1 MKKKLLVGV
10 ALGAL
15 LVGAPAMAADMPVK
29 APKAPPVIPYS
40 WTGFYVGGNVGYS
53 WGRATTDFAAEN
65 LAIFGLSGFSQT
77 QHLNG
82 VIGGGQLGYNW
93 QVNNQWVFGLEA
105 DFQGSGE
112 KDSDPRD
119 PLNFSFENPQT
130 ETILSLTLNQTLES
144 KIKWF
149 GTVRGRV
156 GYLVTPTVLL
166 YGTGGLAYGRIETS
180 STQSLTLAGGGASTT
195 VASTVE
201 ATKTKF
207 GWTAGAGVEGAIPNT
222 RDWTWKVEYLYID
235 FGHIG
240 ASGTDT
246 VLGTYNWNTH
256 VTDHIARVGVN
267 YRFH

>member
-1 MKKKLLVGV
+1 MKMKTYLFSGV

-15 LVGAPAMAADMPVK
+15 VMAAPAMAADMPVK
-29 APKAPPVIPYS
+29 APKAPIVLPYS
-40 WTGFYVGGNVGYS
+40 WTGFYVGANVGYS
-53 WGRATTDFAAEN
+53 WGRASTDFAATS
-65 LAIFGLSGFSQT
+65 LAAFGVGGFSQT

-93 QVNNQWVFGLEA
+93 QANNQWVFGLEA

-112 KDSDPRD
+112 KASDPRA
-119 PLNFSFENPQT
+119 PLSFDIDLA
-130 ETILSLTLNQTLES
+130 ETTVTFTANQTLEA

-166 YGTGGLAYGRIETS
+166 YGTGGLAYGRIEVNS
-180 STQSLTLAGGGASTT
+180 IQSVTATGLGT
-195 VASTVE
+195 VASTVGNAE
-201 ATKTKF
+201 TKF

-235 FGHIG
+235 FGHFD

-246 VLGTYNWNTH
+246 VLGTYSWNTH

>member
-1 MKKKLLVGV
+1 MKKKLLLGV

-15 LVGAPAMAADMPVK
+15 LVGTPAMAADMPVK
-29 APKAPPVIPYS
+29 APKAPVVIPYS

-53 WGRATTDFAAEN
+53 WGRAETDFAATS
-65 LAIFGLSGFSQT
+65 LAVFGLSGFSQE

-82 VIGGGQLGYNW
+82 VIGGGQIGYNW
-93 QVNNQWVFGLEA
+93 QANNQWVLGVEA

-112 KDSDPRD
+112 NASDPRA
-119 PLNFSFENPQT
+119 PLSFNIDLN
-130 ETILSLTLNQTLES
+130 ETIITFTANQALET

-166 YGTGGLAYGRIETS
+166 YGTGGLSYGRIEVNS
-180 STQSLTLAGGGASTT
+180 IQSLSAGPLGTISS
-195 VASTVE
+195 VVE
-201 ATKTKF
+201 NSKTKF

-235 FGHIG
+235 FGHFG

-246 VLGTYNWNTH
+246 VLGTYSWNTH

-267 YRFH
+267 YRFR

>member
-1 MKKKLLVGV
+1 MKKNLLLGV

-15 LVGAPAMAADMPVK
+15 WAGTPAMAADMPVK
-29 APKAPPVIPYS
+29 APKAPVVIPYS
-40 WTGFYVGGNVGYS
+40 WTGFYVGANVGYS
-53 WGRATTDFAAEN
+53 WGRAETDFTASN
-65 LAIFGLSGFSQT
+65 LALLGGGAFS
-77 QHLNG
+77 HEHDLNG
-82 VIGGGQLGYNW
+82 VIGGGQIGYNW
-93 QVNNQWVFGLEA
+93 QANNQWVFGLEA

-112 KDSDPRD
+112 KDSDPRA
-119 PLNFSFENPQT
+119 PLSFNIDLN
-130 ETILSLTLNQTLES
+130 ETIVTFTANQTLEA

-166 YGTGGLAYGRIETS
+166 YGTGGFAYGRIEANS
-180 STQSLTLAGGGASTT
+180 IQSLTTSLGASISSVVGT
-195 VASTVE
+195 AE
-201 ATKTKF
+201 TKF

-240 ASGTDT
+240 AAGTDA
-246 VLGTYNWNTH
+246 VLGTYSWSTH

>member
-1 MKKKLLVGV
+1 MKMKTNLFSGV

-15 LVGAPAMAADMPVK
+15 LMAAPVMAADMPVK
-29 APKAPPVIPYS
+29 APIAPPVIPYS
-40 WTGFYVGGNVGYS
+40 WTGFYVGANVGYS
-53 WGRATTDFAAEN
+53 WGRASTDFAATN
-65 LAIFGLSGFSQT
+65 LALLGLSGFSQS

-93 QVNNQWVFGLEA
+93 QANNQWVFGLEA

-112 KDSDPRD
+112 KASDPRA
-119 PLNFSFENPQT
+119 PLSFSIDFNEAPVT
-130 ETILSLTLNQTLES
+130 FTANQTLEA

-166 YGTGGLAYGRIETS
+166 YGTGGLAYGRIELNS
-180 STQSLTLAGGGASTT
+180 IQSLSAGPLGTISSVVGNS
-195 VASTVE
+195 
-201 ATKTKF
+201 KTKF

-222 RDWTWKVEYLYID
+222 RDWTWKVEYLYVDLGTIS
-235 FGHIG
+235 G
-240 ASGTDT
+240 AGTDT
-246 VLGTYNWNTH
+246 VLGTYSWNTH

>member
-1 MKKKLLVGV
+1 MKTNLFSGV
-10 ALGAL
+10 ALCAL
-15 LVGAPAMAADMPVK
+15 LVAAPAMAADMPVK
-29 APKAPPVIPYS
+29 APIAPPVIPYS
-40 WTGFYVGGNVGYS
+40 WTGFYVGANVGYS
-53 WGRATTDFAAEN
+53 WGRAETDFSATSLAA
-65 LAIFGLSGFSQT
+65 FGVSSFSRS

-93 QVNNQWVFGLEA
+93 QANNQWVFGLEA
-105 DFQGSGE
+105 DFQGSAE
-112 KDSDPRD
+112 KDSDPRA
-119 PLNFSFENPQT
+119 PLSFSVPVGEDT
-130 ETILSLTLNQTLES
+130 LTAIANQTLET

-149 GTVRGRV
+149 GTVRGRL

-166 YGTGGLAYGRIETS
+166 YGTGGLAYGRIEAT
-180 STQSLTLAGGGASTT
+180 STQSLTVTLGGASAAT
-195 VASTVE
+195 SSLVE

-240 ASGTDT
+240 VSGTDT
-246 VLGTYNWNTH
+246 VLGTYSWNTH

-267 YRFH
+267 YRFR

>member
-1 MKKKLLVGV
+1 MKKKLLAGV

-15 LVGAPAMAADMPVK
+15 LIGAPAMAADMPVK
-29 APKAPPVIPYS
+29 APKAPVVIPYS
-40 WTGFYVGGNVGYS
+40 WTGFYVGANVGYS
-53 WGRATTDFAAEN
+53 WGRANTDFAATN
-65 LAIFGLSGFSQT
+65 LAPFGLSGFSQK
-77 QHLNG
+77 LNLDG
-82 VIGGGQLGYNW
+82 IIGGGQLGYNW
-93 QVNNQWVFGLEA
+93 QANNQWVFGLEA

-112 KDSDPRD
+112 KDSDPRA
-119 PLNFSFENPQT
+119 PLIFSIDVNENT
-130 ETILSLTLNQTLES
+130 LTATANQTLEA

-180 STQSLTLAGGGASTT
+180 STQSLTVALGGVSATNASS
-195 VASTVE
+195 VD
-201 ATKTKF
+201 ATKNRF

-222 RDWTWKVEYLYID
+222 RDWTWKAEYLYID

-240 ASGTDT
+240 ASGTDM
-246 VLGTYNWNTH
+246 VLGTYSWNTH